1 MSAGRLAGLAAARA
15 TSLMVRVRSVP
26 ATVKT
31 PSANSISSTAASS
44 RCAAIRF
51 ASLRASK
58 VHLRTGPGVRY
69 PVEWVYQRQNLPVE
83 VIAEFKTWRKIRDSQ
98 GTQGWVHQSMLG
110 NRRTVIVTGG
120 MRIMRDGPDAKARAV
135 AYLEPGVVATLMN
148 CPESAGWCRIETAGI
163 EGWLRRVDFWGTLK
177 DEVMEQRRGSR
188 TAKR

>member
-1 MSAGRLAGLAAARA
+1 MSG
-15 TSLMVRVRSVP
+15 RVRSSFLNGFFRAFGVLALCGLSMLGD
-26 ATVKT
+26 ATALAENAET
-31 PSANSISSTAASS
+31 SGLPLP
-44 RCAAIRF
+44 RF
-51 ASLRASK
+51 VSLRAGE
-58 VHLRTGPGVRY
+58 VNMRTGPGVQY